1 MNDLSGLH
9 IHYTR
14 FLDATG
20 KPVADLPPIARDPA
34 VLLDLY
40 RGMVFTRAFDKKAI
54 ALQRTGQLGT
64 YASCLGQEAIG
75 VGLGHAMRPEDVLF
89 PYYRDYAAQF
99 QRGVTMTD
107 ILVYWGGDE
116 RGMDYAGC
124 REDFPICVPIASQC
138 CHAVGVAY
146 AFKLRGQARVAVCTI
161 GDGGTS
167 KGDFYE
173 AINAAGV
180 WRLPIVFVV
189 NNNQWAI
196 SVPRSQQ
203 SATETLA
210 QKAVAAGF
218 CGEQV
223 DGNDVLAV
231 RQVVGL
237 ALEAARTGEGPQL
250 IECLSYRLGDHT
262 TADDASRY
270 RDAQEVQA
278 HAAEDPLIRLHN
290 YMIYMNYLNDLDEAA
305 LNQAAA
311 RAVEHAVKDYLAT
324 PSPLPAA
331 MFDHLYAQLPQAY
344 REQREELARSL
355 DESQEASYAVAHAR

>member
-1 MNDLSGLH
+1 VNDLTDFR
-9 IHYTR
+9 IHCTR

-20 KPVADLPPIARDPA
+20 KPVADLPPIASDPA
-34 VLLDLY
+34 ALLELY
-40 RGMVFTRAFDKKAI
+40 RGMLFTRAFDKKAI

-99 QRGVTMTD
+99 QRGVTMAE

-138 CHAVGVAY
+138 CHAIGVAY
-146 AFKLRGQARVAVCTI
+146 AFKLRREARVAVCTI

-173 AINAAGV
+173 ALNAAGV
-180 WRLPIVFVV
+180 WQLPIVFVV

-196 SVPRSQQ
+196 SVPREQQ
-203 SATETLA
+203 SAAQTLA

-223 DGNDVLAV
+223 DGNDVIAV
-231 RQVVGL
+231 RQVVGR
-237 ALEAARTGEGPQL
+237 ALEATRAGEGPQL

-270 RDAQEVQA
+270 RSPAEVEA
-278 HAAEDPLIRLHN
+278 HAAYDPLIRLHK
-290 YMIYMNYLNDLDEAA
+290 YLIYNGFLNDIDEAA
-305 LNQAAA
+305 LTQAAA
-311 RAVEHAVKDYLAT
+311 KAVELAVKDYLQT
-324 PSPLPAA
+324 PAPAPEA
-331 MFDHLYAQLPQAY
+331 MFDHLYAQLPAAY
-344 REQREELARSL
+344 QEQRAEVARGI
-355 DESQEASYAVAHAR
+355 EQTQEASYAAAHAR